1 MYKIYQIGN
10 GETVD
15 EIANLFKVDT
25 DDLKKING
33 IEDNMTLTP
42 GSFIIVP
49 DLNVRK
55 SIDEDYVDY
64 TVKVGDTMYSISQKY
79 NVDLLTLFKLNGLEE
94 SDYIYPDEI
103 IKIPN
108 TMNKIYITKKGD
120 TIKTIE
126 EKLNE
131 SIDKLNKDTIY
142 VVEDQLIKLN

>member
-49 DLNVRK
+49 DFNVRK